1 MQIGYSHYRKQP
13 EHIVIIK
20 SEYTLEKIERTI
32 KNEKR
37 GALVTQDT
45 RPVSIYTSVNKCIL
59 S

>member
-1 MQIGYSHYRKQP
+1 MQIGYSYYRKQP

-45 RPVSIYTSVNKCIL
+45 RPVSISTSVNKCIL